1 MGLKTIVREELK
13 KQGKT
18 WNQKAPQAAP
28 NKKEAARLA
37 ARQRG
42 YASIMATFKG
52 HPGAHTLPG
61 SYRK

>member
-1 MGLKTIVREELK
+1 MGLKTIVREQLK
-13 KQGKT
+13 DQGKT
-18 WNQKAPQAAP
+18 WNQKAPQAVP

-42 YASIMATFKG
+42 HTSIMATFKG
-52 HPGAHTLPG
+52 NQNAHKLPG